1 MSQSLFVSEIGDRM
15 ELEFIQNWKK
25 FDLNRQP
32 LLVAVSTGVDS
43 MALLDLLQRLPENLR
58 PQITVGYVDHRLREQ
73 SNTETQF
80 IQEYCRQHCLPLK
93 IAVWDAEQHPQHGI
107 EEAARKF
114 RYAFFAQTMDELGI
128 ATLATAHHADDLAE
142 TFLMKLLR
150 GGELSQLIGI
160 APCRSM
166 GQGRQLIRPLLS
178 YSKQQLYDYAKQHQL
193 TFFEDETNQD
203 DDVLR
208 NRIRHHIIPQLKREN
223 PRFLDH
229 VLGYTQQLS
238 STLKVNQ
245 QFLQQQL
252 TQLLEN
258 DQVKLSAW
266 LNLDQAMRR
275 AVLKEY
281 LTQHAVLLHQRQVEE
296 VVSFLENRQKPQETF
311 QLDAKR
317 MLIKEYA
324 RFYLASRKKGRRT
337 VSDQSFLIQN
347 KTSISTAAFELT
359 LDQGEQID
367 ADEQLK
373 FDHLPAGLTLRHR
386 LPGDWLRIREGTKKL
401 TRFLIDKKIS
411 QRERQ
416 ALWVIADEHQEV
428 YALFGDQPNS
438 MIYLSQPVENATIR
452 YIVAIK
458 YRKR

>member
-25 FDLNRQP
+25 FDLNCQP

-43 MALLDLLQRLPENLR
+43 MALLDLLQHLPVDLR
-58 PQITVGYVDHRLREQ
+58 PQITVGYVDHRLRKQ
-73 SNTETQF
+73 SEAETKF
-80 IQEYCRQHCLPLK
+80 IQEYCRQRHLPLK
-93 IAVWDAEQHPQHGI
+93 IGVWDADQHPRHGI
-107 EEAARKF
+107 EEAARNF
-114 RYAFFAQTMDELGI
+114 RYAFFSKTMTELGI

-150 GGELSQLIGI
+150 GGELSQLVGI

-166 GQGRQLIRPLLS
+166 GHGRQLIRPLLP
-178 YSKQQLYDYAKQHQL
+178 YSKQQLYDYAQQHQL

-229 VLGYTQQLS
+229 VRSYTQQLS

-252 TQLLEN
+252 TQLFEN
-258 DQVKLSAW
+258 DRVDLSAW
-266 LNLDQAMRR
+266 LKLDAAMRR

-281 LTQHAVLLHQRQVEE
+281 LIQQDVPLHQRQFDE
-296 VVSFLENRQKPQETF
+296 VSSFLENRQKPQGTF

-317 MLIKEYA
+317 AVAKEYTH
-324 RFYLASRKKGRRT
+324 FYLTSREEST
-337 VSDQSFLIQN
+337 EPVLDQSFLIQSE
-347 KTSISTAAFELT
+347 TPVSTAAFELT
-359 LDQGEQID
+359 LHQREQRD

-373 FDHLPAGLTLRHR
+373 FNCLPGGLTLRHR

-411 QRERQ
+411 QRVRQ
-416 ALWVIADEHQEV
+416 ALWVIADEKQEV

>member
-1 MSQSLFVSEIGDRM
+1 M

-43 MALLDLLQRLPENLR
+43 MVLLDLLQHLPADLR
-58 PQITVGYVDHRLREQ
+58 PQITVGYVDHCLRKQ
-73 SNTETQF
+73 SKDETKF
-80 IQEYCRQHCLPLK
+80 IQEYCRQHHLPLK
-93 IAVWDAEQHPQHGI
+93 IGVWDAEQHPQHGI

-166 GQGRQLIRPLLS
+166 GQGRQVIRPLLP
-178 YSKQQLYDYAKQHQL
+178 YSKQQLYDYARQHQL
-193 TFFEDETNQD
+193 TFFEDETNHD

-208 NRIRHHIIPQLKREN
+208 NRIRHHIIPQLKQEN

-229 VLGYTQQLS
+229 VRSYTQQLR

-245 QFLQQQL
+245 QILQQQL
-252 TQLLEN
+252 TQLLE
-258 DQVKLSAW
+258 DDRVSLPAW
-266 LNLDQAMRR
+266 LQLDAAMRR

-281 LTQHAVLLHQRQVEE
+281 LIQHGVPLHQRQFAE
-296 VVSFLENRQKPQETF
+296 VSSFLENRQKPQGTF

-317 MLIKEYA
+317 AVVKEYMH
-324 RFYLASRKKGRRT
+324 FYLISREKAFEK
-337 VSDQSFLIQN
+337 VSNQSFLIQGE
-347 KTSISTAAFELT
+347 TPASTATFELA
-359 LDQGEQID
+359 LNHHEQRD
-367 ADEQLK
+367 ADEQLR
-373 FDHLPAGLTLRHR
+373 FSRLPAGLTLRHR

-416 ALWVIADEHQEV
+416 ALWVIADEKQEV

>member
-1 MSQSLFVSEIGDRM
+1 M

-43 MALLDLLQRLPENLR
+43 MTLLDLLQRLPENLR

-281 LTQHAVLLHQRQVEE
+281 LTQHGVPLHQRQFTE
-296 VVSFLENRQKPQETF
+296 VSSFLENRQKPQGTF

-317 MLIKEYA
+317 AVVKEYMH
-324 RFYLASRKKGRRT
+324 FYLTFREEAVEK
-337 VSDQSFLIQN
+337 VSDQSFLIQGE
-347 KTSISTAAFELT
+347 TPVSTATFELT
-359 LDQGEQID
+359 LDHHEQRD
-367 ADEQLK
+367 ADEQLR
-373 FDHLPAGLTLRHR
+373 FSRLPAGLTLRHR

>member
-1 MSQSLFVSEIGDRM
+1 M

-25 FDLNRQP
+25 FDLNYQS

-43 MALLDLLQRLPENLR
+43 MVLLDLLQHLPADLR
-58 PQITVGYVDHRLREQ
+58 PQITVGYVDHCLRKQ
-73 SNTETQF
+73 SKDETKF
-80 IQEYCRQHCLPLK
+80 IQEYCRQHHLPLK
-93 IAVWDAEQHPQHGI
+93 IGVWDAEQHPQHGI

-166 GQGRQLIRPLLS
+166 GQGRQVIRPLLP
-178 YSKQQLYDYAKQHQL
+178 YSKQQLYDYARQHQL

-229 VLGYTQQLS
+229 VRSYTQQLG

-245 QFLQQQL
+245 QILQQQL
-252 TQLLEN
+252 TQVLE
-258 DQVKLSAW
+258 DDRVALPAW
-266 LNLDQAMRR
+266 LQLDAAMRR

-281 LTQHAVLLHQRQVEE
+281 LIQHGVPLHQRQFAE
-296 VVSFLENRQKPQETF
+296 VSSFLENRQKPQGTF

-317 MLIKEYA
+317 AVVKEYMH
-324 RFYLASRKKGRRT
+324 FYLISREKAFEK
-337 VSDQSFLIQN
+337 VSNQSFLIQGE
-347 KTSISTAAFELT
+347 TPASTATFELA
-359 LDQGEQID
+359 LNHHEQRD
-367 ADEQLK
+367 ADEQLR
-373 FDHLPAGLTLRHR
+373 FSRLPAGLTLRHR

-416 ALWVIADEHQEV
+416 ALWVIADEKQEV